1 MSDIA
6 KASWDVLESGESSFI
21 CKLVIIVIELSYF
34 LVSNC
39 RIPGPIVSPRR
50 HSLKNESK
58 YNRSCCYANKWAGYS
73 AI

>member
-34 LVSNC
+34 LVVIIITCLILIFNSFHKIRALFVC
-39 RIPGPIVSPRR
+39 
-50 HSLKNESK
+50 
-58 YNRSCCYANKWAGYS
+58 
-73 AI
+73 